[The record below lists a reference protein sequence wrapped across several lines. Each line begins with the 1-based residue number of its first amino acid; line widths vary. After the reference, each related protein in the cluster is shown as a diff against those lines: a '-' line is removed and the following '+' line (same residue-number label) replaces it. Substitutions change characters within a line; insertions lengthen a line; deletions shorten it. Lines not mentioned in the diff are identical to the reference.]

1 LPNPRRNT
9 SNKNTPF
16 RAAGGQPQGAP
27 TGRRGAGRFNKQGG
41 GGQGGGGRN
50 MLVTDPEPKL
60 HKALADAGL
69 GSRRELEDWIVA
81 GRVSVNGMPAHVGQ
95 RIGPE
100 DKIRVNGKLIQLRFA
115 QGRLPRVLIY
125 HKPEGEI
132 VSRDDPEGR
141 PSVFDKLPRLKAGRW
156 ITVGRLDF
164 NSCGLLVVTNNGD
177 LANRMMHPRYELER
191 EYAVRIL
198 GELTEEQRQQLIDGV
213 MLEDGPAKF
222 NSLIDKGGEGSNHWY
237 HVTLNE
243 GRNREVRRMFESI
256 GLTVSRLMRV
266 RYGPIGLPPR
276 LKRGQ
281 CRDLEPNELEQLMEW
296 ARSLPEPEPHEFD
309 EDDLMPLET
318 SDNDHEEGDINGN
331 LIGGPGD
338 RQRSQSQER
347 GQRQERGQGQDRGQQ
362 RGQGQEGQG
371 RNRNK
376 PKHQGQGQGRSQA
389 QGQPGNRGPQ
399 PTGAEQGAAGQANKK
414 RRRKRPQGA
423 MGAQGGAEGG
433 GENAAASIQA
443 GAEGGAPTGGEGK
456 PAGNQARNRRRR
468 FGPRKKPEGAGQAE

>member
-1 LPNPRRNT
+1 MPNPRRNS

-16 RAAGGQPQGAP
+16 RAAGGQPQGGQP
-27 TGRRGAGRFNKQGG
+27 GRRGAGRFNKQGG
-41 GGQGGGGRN
+41 GQGGGGRN
-50 MLVTDPEPKL
+50 LLVTDPEPKL

-69 GSRRELEDWIVA
+69 GSRRELEDWIIA

-177 LANRMMHPRYELER
+177 LANRMMHPRYALER
-191 EYAVRIL
+191 EYAVRTL
-198 GELTEEQRQQLIDGV
+198 GELTDEQKQQLLDGV

-222 NSLIDKGGEGSNHWY
+222 NSLIDRGGEGSNHWY

-243 GRNREVRRMFESI
+243 GRNREVRRMFEAI

-266 RYGPIGLPPR
+266 RYGPISLPPR

-281 CRDLEPNELEQLMEW
+281 CRDLEPQELEQLMEW

-309 EDDLMPLET
+309 DDELMPLET
-318 SDNDHEEGDINGN
+318 SDDEHEEGDINGN
-331 LIGGPGD
+331 VIGGISEH
-338 RQRSQSQER
+338 RSQREERPGRNKSPRQQSQGGR
-347 GQRQERGQGQDRGQQ
+347 QQGNRQGNPQGQRV
-362 RGQGQEGQG
+362 
-371 RNRNK
+371 
-376 PKHQGQGQGRSQA
+376 
-389 QGQPGNRGPQ
+389 
-399 PTGAEQGAAGQANKK
+399 QGAAQGGEAQGPGTGNRK
-414 RRRKRPQGA
+414 RRPKRPAGSKQ
-423 MGAQGGAEGG
+423 GAEGQD
-433 GENAAASIQA
+433 AAAPQ
-443 GAEGGAPTGGEGK
+443 GPQAEGAPAGGAEGK
-456 PAGNQARNRRRR
+456 PAGSKSRNRRRR
-468 FGPRKKPEGAGQAE
+468 FGPRKKPESSDSSL

>member
-1 LPNPRRNT
+1 MPNPRRNN

-16 RAAGGQPQGAP
+16 RAAGGQPQGAQP
-27 TGRRGAGRFNKQGG
+27 GRRGAGRFNKPG

-50 MLVTDPEPKL
+50 LLVTDPEPKL

-69 GSRRELEDWIVA
+69 GSRRELEDWIIA

-198 GELTEEQRQQLIDGV
+198 GELTEEQKQQLLDGV

-243 GRNREVRRMFESI
+243 GRNREVRRMFEAI

-266 RYGPIGLPPR
+266 RYGPISLPPR

-309 EDDLMPLET
+309 DEDMPALET
-318 SDNDHEEGDINGN
+318 SDDEHEEGDINGN
-331 LIGGPGD
+331 VIGGLSEHQSRGE
-338 RQRSQSQER
+338 RQ
-347 GQRQERGQGQDRGQQ
+347 GGKGKPQRQAQGGPRPQGNRGPQGGAGQ
-362 RGQGQEGQG
+362 
-371 RNRNK
+371 
-376 PKHQGQGQGRSQA
+376 PQGQGQG
-389 QGQPGNRGPQ
+389 
-399 PTGAEQGAAGQANKK
+399 NKK
-414 RRRKRPQGA
+414 RRPKRPQQTGA
-423 MGAQGGAEGG
+423 EGAGATAAPAPVQGGAPEGG
-433 GENAAASIQA
+433 GDA
-443 GAEGGAPTGGEGK
+443 K
-456 PAGNQARNRRRR
+456 PAGSKPRNRRRR
-468 FGPRKKPEGAGQAE
+468 FGPRKKSESSGAAE